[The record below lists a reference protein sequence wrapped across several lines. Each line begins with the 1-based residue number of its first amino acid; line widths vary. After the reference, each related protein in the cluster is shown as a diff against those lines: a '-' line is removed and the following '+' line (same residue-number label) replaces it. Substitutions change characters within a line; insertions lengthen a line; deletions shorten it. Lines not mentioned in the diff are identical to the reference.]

1 MSQDLVSYSSSL
13 GRLELHVSFI
23 PKYRHKIFV
32 YPRIKAACQLAFHD
46 ITKQYGFSINEIGFD
61 IDHLHMVVSLPPTMS
76 VARAMQLLKGISSRK
91 LFKAFPWLRKQ
102 FFWGGSLWNGAY
114 YFDSIGRT
122 TSDVIYNY
130 VRNQGQKGDKLRKLT
145 EFLN

>member
-1 MSQDLVSYSSSL
+1 MSQDLIGYSSSL

-32 YPRIKAACQLAFHD
+32 YPRIKAVCQLMF
-46 ITKQYGFSINEIGFD
+46 YGIARQHGFAINEIGFD

-76 VARAMQLLKGISSRK
+76 IAHCIQLLKGISSRK
-91 LFKAFPWLRKQ
+91 LLKAFPWLRQK
-102 FFWGGSLWNGAY
+102 FFWGGNLWSGAY

-122 TSDVIYNY
+122 TDDVVYNY
-130 VRNQGQKGDKLRKLT
+130 VRNQGQNGDKLRKLT
-145 EFLN
+145 EFTN